1 MDFIISI
8 IKAGSDLIWATPSSV
23 PFMVVLLI
31 STGIYITFRLGW
43 PQFKYFVHAI
53 RVTSGRYDNPA
64 DAGDITHFQAL
75 SAALSAT
82 VGIGNI
88 AGVATAIHYG
98 GPGAL
103 FWMWITGILGTSLKY
118 AECTLSMKYRKINPD
133 GSASG
138 GPMYYIQKGLGLKPL
153 AVFFAIAAVLC
164 SFGTG
169 NGIQAFTVADQL
181 NSDFSIPVWI
191 TGLGLAFLVAIVII
205 GGIKRI
211 GRVTSILAPGM
222 AIIYVTAALV
232 ILLANIDKLPGTFAL
247 IFRSA
252 FTPVSFLG
260 GFAGIFFIKTMI
272 WGVKRGLFSN
282 EAGQGSAAIAH
293 AAAKTKYPV
302 REGTVAMLGPFI
314 DTLLI
319 CSLTGLVIIT
329 TGVFNRKMTE
339 TRDFDHFNFDMVTVP
354 SEHDDHWMNFT
365 VEKYNR
371 ENENISFEIPE
382 FAGKIEII
390 DGGIT
395 AVYPSITPLY
405 PKELTEDTLLTLGFI
420 RNHGFVE
427 DIGILVDGVPFTGT
441 IEIKGSD
448 SPAGEGVGILDG
460 PQGSLSLQGNIY
472 QNGSPLTAWGFQ
484 TGLSFVLGESGKYI
498 ITFAVFL
505 FAISTMISWSYYGD
519 RSIQYLLGNR
529 AVVPYRYFYC
539 VVLFIGAT
547 SKLEDIWGFGDI
559 ALGLMAIP
567 NLIAILLLSN
577 VTARITKDYFS
588 QKHEPYRKRKD
599 MI

>member
-1 MDFIISI
+1 MEFIISA
-8 IKAGSDLIWATPSSV
+8 IKFMSDLVWATPSSV
-23 PFMVVLLI
+23 PFMIVLLVG
-31 STGIYITFRLGW
+31 TGIFITFRLGW
-43 PQFKYFVHAI
+43 PQIKYFVHAVG
-53 RVTSGRYDNPA
+53 VTTGKYDDPA

-103 FWMWITGILGTSLKY
+103 FWMWVTGILGTSLKY
-118 AECTLSMKYRKINPD
+118 AECTLSMKFRNINPD

-138 GPMYYIQKGLGLKPL
+138 GPMYYIEKGLGWKPL

-181 NSDFSIPVWI
+181 NSDFSIPAWV
-191 TGLGLAFLVAIVII
+191 TGLGLATLVGMVII

-211 GRVTSILAPGM
+211 GKVASYLAPGM
-222 AIIYVTAALV
+222 AILYVTGAIA
-232 ILLANIDKLPGTFAL
+232 ILLGNIDQVPGTFVL
-247 IFRSA
+247 IFKSA

-260 GFAGIFFIKTMI
+260 GFAGIFFVKTMI

-302 REGTVAMLGPFI
+302 REGTVAMLGPYI

-339 TRDFDHFNFDMVTVP
+339 TRDFNHFNFDMLTVP
-354 SEHDDHWMNFT
+354 VTYDDYWKNT
-365 VEKYNR
+365 ELRDYNR
-371 ENENISFEIPE
+371 QHENAPFAIPGFEGE
-382 FAGKIEII
+382 VSVT
-390 DGGIT
+390 DGIIT
-395 AVYPSITPLY
+395 AIDPATMPSYPSDLY
-405 PKELTEDTLLTLGFI
+405 SDTLFTLGLV
-420 RNHGFVE
+420 RNHGFVDNFRILADGSPFSGLLKIKADGSAPGM
-427 DIGILVDGVPFTGT
+427 DIEVIDGTQAKLT
-441 IEIKGSD
+441 
-448 SPAGEGVGILDG
+448 AEGD
-460 PQGSLSLQGNIY
+460 IY
-472 QNGSPLTAWGFQ
+472 QNGSPLTAWGFKE
-484 TGLSFVLGESGKYI
+484 GLAFLGGWGNYI
-498 ITFAVFL
+498 ITIAVFL
-505 FAISTMISWSYYGD
+505 FALSTMISWSYYGD
-519 RSIQYLLGNR
+519 RSIQYLLGDK
-529 AVVPYRYFYC
+529 AIVPYRYVYC
-539 VVLFIGAT
+539 VVLFIGAV
-547 SKLEDIWGFGDI
+547 SKLEDIWGFGDV

-567 NLIAILLLSN
+567 NLIAILLLSK
-577 VTARITKDYFS
+577 VTKNMTDEYFS
-588 QKHEPYRKRKD
+588 HKQVPFRKR
-599 MI
+599 

>member
-1 MDFIISI
+1 LDFII
-8 IKAGSDLIWATPSSV
+8 DLIGKASNLVWATPSTV
-23 PFMVVLLI
+23 PFMIVLLVG
-31 STGIYITFRLGW
+31 TGIFITFRLGW
-43 PQFKYFVHAI
+43 PQIRYFAHAI
-53 RVTSGRYDNPA
+53 GVTSGRYDNPA

-118 AECTLSMKYRKINPD
+118 AECTLSMHYRKINPD

-138 GPMYYIQKGLGLKPL
+138 GPMYYIEKGLGLKPL
-153 AVFFAIAAVLC
+153 AVFFAGAAVLC

-191 TGLGLAFLVAIVII
+191 TGLGLAVLVGLVII

-211 GRVTSILAPGM
+211 GKVAAFLAPGM
-222 AIIYVTAALV
+222 AIIYVTGAV
-232 ILLANIDKLPGTFAL
+232 VVLLTNIDKLPGTFAL

-252 FTPVSFLG
+252 FTPESFLG
-260 GFAGIFFIKTMI
+260 GFAGIVFVKTMI

-293 AAAKTKYPV
+293 AAAKTKEPV
-302 REGTVAMLGPFI
+302 REGTVAMLGPYI

-329 TGVFNRKMTE
+329 TGVFNEKKTE
-339 TRDFDHFNFDMVTVP
+339 VRDLNHHTFDFYTVP
-354 SEHDDHWMNFT
+354 IEHNDHWMNT
-365 VEKYNR
+365 EMREYNKDR
-371 ENENISFEIPE
+371 ETIFSLPE
-382 FAGKIEII
+382 F
-390 DGGIT
+390 DGTVDVWNGDIVSVEPT
-395 AVYPSITPLY
+395 KKPDYPD
-405 PKELTEDTLLTLGFI
+405 ELINDTLYTLGLV

-427 DIGILVDGVPFTGT
+427 NARILGAGIPFTGK
-441 IEIKGSD
+441 IKITSSS
-448 SPAGEGVGILDG
+448 SPEGEGIKVVEGG
-460 PQGSLSLQGNIY
+460 PAQLTVEGDTY
-472 QNGSPLTAWGFQ
+472 QNGSLLTAWGFQ
-484 TGLSFVLGESGKYI
+484 KGLSFLGNWGNYI
-498 ITFAVFL
+498 ITLAVFL

-519 RSIQYLLGNR
+519 RSIQYLIGDR
-529 AVVPYRYFYC
+529 AIMPYRYIYC
-539 VVLFIGAT
+539 IVLFIGAT
-547 SKLEDIWGFGDI
+547 SKLEDIWGFGDVG
-559 ALGLMAIP
+559 LGLMAIP
-567 NLIAILLLSN
+567 NLTAILLLSK
-577 VTARITKDYFS
+577 VARTMTKEYFS
-588 QKHEPYRKRKD
+588 RKQEPYSKKIRLF
-599 MI
+599 

>member
-1 MDFIISI
+1 MEFII
-8 IKAGSDLIWATPSSV
+8 DLIGKANNLVWATPSSV
-23 PFMVVLLI
+23 PFMVVLLVG
-31 STGIYITFRLGW
+31 TGIFITFRLGW
-43 PQFKYFVHAI
+43 PQIKYFAHAI
-53 RVTSGRYDNPA
+53 GVTSGRYDNPK

-103 FWMWITGILGTSLKY
+103 FWMWVTGVLGTSLKY

-138 GPMYYIQKGLGLKPL
+138 GPMYYIEKGLGWKPM

-181 NSDFSIPVWI
+181 NSDFSIPIWI
-191 TGLGLAFLVAIVII
+191 TGLGLAALVAFVII

-211 GRVTSILAPGM
+211 GKVASFLAPGM
-222 AIIYVTAALV
+222 AIIYVAAAV
-232 ILLANIDKLPGTFAL
+232 VVLLANIDKVPGTFAL
-247 IFRSA
+247 IFESA
-252 FTPVSFLG
+252 FSPRGFLG
-260 GFAGIFFIKTMI
+260 GFAGAVFVRTMI

-293 AAAKTKYPV
+293 AAAKTKEPV
-302 REGTVAMLGPFI
+302 REGTVAMLGPYI

-319 CSLTGLVIIT
+319 CTLTGLVIIT
-329 TGVFNRKMTE
+329 TGVFENKKVE
-339 TRDFDHFNFDMVTVP
+339 TRSLNHHNFDFITVP
-354 SEHDDHWMNFT
+354 IAHDDTWMHT
-365 VEKYNR
+365 RIREYNKS
-371 ENENISFEIPE
+371 NNSDFSIPE
-382 FAGKIEII
+382 FVGMINVS
-390 DGGIT
+390 DGYIQDIQPSSRPE
-395 AVYPSITPLY
+395 YPP
-405 PKELTEDTLLTLGFI
+405 ELINDTLFTMALV

-427 DIGILVDGVPFTGT
+427 NIRIYSAGEPFMGTIKITGSGSMEGRSVSIVDGGPGDLAV
-441 IEIKGSD
+441 
-448 SPAGEGVGILDG
+448 EGA
-460 PQGSLSLQGNIY
+460 IY

-484 TGLSFVLGESGKYI
+484 KGLSFMGNWGNYI

-505 FAISTMISWSYYGD
+505 FALSTMISWSYYGD
-519 RSIQYLLGNR
+519 RSVQYLFGDR
-529 AVVPYRYFYC
+529 AIVPYRYIYC
-539 VVLFIGAT
+539 IVLFIGAT
-547 SKLEDIWGFGDI
+547 SKLEAIWGFGDV

-567 NLIAILLLSN
+567 NLIAILLLSK
-577 VTARITKDYFS
+577 VTRKMTKEYFS
-588 QKHEPYRKRKD
+588 RKHEPYSR
-599 MI
+599 

>member
-1 MDFIISI
+1 
-8 IKAGSDLIWATPSSV
+8 
-23 PFMVVLLI
+23 MVVLLVG
-31 STGIYITFRLGW
+31 TGIFITFRLGW
-43 PQFKYFVHAI
+43 PQIKYFGHALG
-53 RVTSGRYDNPA
+53 VTSGRYDNPA

-103 FWMWITGILGTSLKY
+103 FWMWVTGILGTSLKY
-118 AECTLSMKYRKINPD
+118 AECTLSMKYRNINPD

-138 GPMYYIQKGLGLKPL
+138 GPMYYIEKGLKLKPL
-153 AVFFAIAAVLC
+153 AIFFAAAAVLC

-191 TGLGLAFLVAIVII
+191 TGLGLAFLVGLVII

-211 GRVTSILAPGM
+211 GKVAAILAPGM
-222 AIIYVTAALV
+222 AIIYVTGAV
-232 ILLANIDKLPGTFAL
+232 VVLLANIGKIPGTFAL

-252 FTPVSFLG
+252 FTPESFLG
-260 GFAGIFFIKTMI
+260 GFAGIVFVKTMI

-293 AAAKTKYPV
+293 AAAKTKEPV
-302 REGTVAMLGPFI
+302 REGTVAMLGPYI

-329 TGVFNRKMTE
+329 TGVFDKKMTE
-339 TRDFDHFNFDMVTVP
+339 TKDLNHHVFDMYTVP
-354 SEHDDHWMNFT
+354 VYHNDYWMNT
-365 VEKYNR
+365 EIR
-371 ENENISFEIPE
+371 EFNKSRGASFSLPE
-382 FAGKIEII
+382 FDGTVYVSGGQIESVKPAETPNYP
-390 DGGIT
+390 DGLVNNRI
-395 AVYPSITPLY
+395 Y
-405 PKELTEDTLLTLGFI
+405 TLGLV
-420 RNHGFVE
+420 RNHGFVDNVRIMGE
-427 DIGILVDGVPFTGT
+427 GVPFTGAIKIT
-441 IEIKGSD
+441 GSGSPEGQSVTVIEGG
-448 SPAGEGVGILDG
+448 PEALTVEGDV
-460 PQGSLSLQGNIY
+460 Y

-484 TGLSFVLGESGKYI
+484 TGLSMLGNWGNYI
-498 ITFAVFL
+498 ITIAVFL
-505 FAISTMISWSYYGD
+505 FALSTMISWSYYGD
-519 RSIQYLLGNR
+519 RATQYLIGDR
-529 AVVPYRYFYC
+529 AIMPYRYIYC
-539 VVLFIGAT
+539 IVLFIGAT
-547 SKLEDIWGFGDI
+547 SKLEDIWGFGDV

-577 VTARITKDYFS
+577 PLKKMTREYFS
-588 QKHEPYRKRKD
+588 RKHEYYSNKIKLF
-599 MI
+599 

>member
-1 MDFIISI
+1 LDFIISI
-8 IKAGSDLIWATPSSV
+8 IKAGSNLIWATPSSV
-23 PFMVVLLI
+23 PFMVVLLLA
-31 STGIYITFRLGW
+31 TGIFITFRLGW
-43 PQFKYFVHAI
+43 PQIRHFVHALG
-53 RVTSGRYDNPA
+53 VTSGRYDNPE

-118 AECTLSMKYRKINPD
+118 TECTLSMKYRNINPD

-138 GPMYYIQKGLGLKPL
+138 GPMYYIEKGLGIKPL
-153 AVFFAIAAVLC
+153 AIFFAIAAVLC

-181 NSDFSIPVWI
+181 NSDFSIPVWG
-191 TGLGLAFLVAIVII
+191 TGLFLAILVAMVII

-211 GRVTSILAPGM
+211 GKVAAVLAPGM
-222 AIIYVTAALV
+222 AIIYVTGALI
-232 ILLANIDKLPGTFAL
+232 ILLANVEKLPATFVL
-247 IFRSA
+247 IFKSA
-252 FTPVSFLG
+252 FTPVSFIG
-260 GFAGIFFIKTMI
+260 GFAGVFFIKTMI

-302 REGTVAMLGPFI
+302 REGTVAMLGPYI

-339 TRDFDHFNFDMVTVP
+339 TRSFDHFNFDMMTVP
-354 SEHDDHWMNFT
+354 AQHDDHWMNYT
-365 VEKYNR
+365 VAKYNKSDESR
-371 ENENISFEIPE
+371 SFTIPE
-382 FAGKIEII
+382 FEGEV
-390 DGGIT
+390 DVTGGRIT
-395 AVYPSITPLY
+395 AANPDHTPVYPV
-405 PKELTEDTLLTLGFI
+405 ELSKDTSFTLGLI
-420 RNHGFVE
+420 RNHGFV
-427 DIGILVDGVPFTGT
+427 DDVRFLADGAPFTGKLR
-441 IEIKGSD
+441 INGSG
-448 SPAGEGVGILDG
+448 SPGGQGVEMVGG
-460 PQGSLSLQGNIY
+460 PQGALSVEGGIY

-484 TGLSFVLGESGKYI
+484 EGLAFTGVDWGKYI
-498 ITFAVFL
+498 ITIAVFL
-505 FAISTMISWSYYGD
+505 FALSTMISWSYYGD
-519 RSIQYLLGNR
+519 RAMQYLLGNK
-529 AVVPYRYFYC
+529 AVMPYRYFYC
-539 VVLFIGAT
+539 VVLFIGAI
-547 SKLEDIWGFGDI
+547 SRLEDIWGFGDI
-559 ALGLMAIP
+559 GLGLMAIP

-577 VTARITKDYFS
+577 VTARITKEYFS
-588 QKHEPYRKRKD
+588 HKHEPYSKKMRLF
-599 MI
+599 

>member
-1 MDFIISI
+1 LDFIISA
-8 IKAGSDLIWATPSSV
+8 IKFMGDLVWATPSTV
-23 PFMVVLLI
+23 PFMIVLLVG
-31 STGIYITFRLGW
+31 TGIFISFRLGW
-43 PQFKYFVHAI
+43 PQLKHFVHAI
-53 RVTSGRYDNPA
+53 GVTSGRYDNPD

-118 AECTLSMKYRKINPD
+118 AECTLSMKFRNINPD

-138 GPMYYIQKGLGLKPL
+138 GPMHYIEKGLGWKPL

-169 NGIQAFTVADQL
+169 NGIQAFTVSDQL

-191 TGLGLAFLVAIVII
+191 TGLGLAILVGMVII

-211 GRVTSILAPGM
+211 GRVASILAPGM
-222 AIIYVTAALV
+222 AIIYVTGAVL
-232 ILLANIDKLPGTFAL
+232 ILLANIEKVPGTFAL
-247 IFRSA
+247 IFKSA

-260 GFAGIFFIKTMI
+260 GFAGILFVKTMI

-293 AAAKTKYPV
+293 AAAKTKFPV
-302 REGTVAMLGPFI
+302 REGTVAMLGPYI

-339 TRDFDHFNFDMVTVP
+339 TRDFNHFNFDMVTVP
-354 SEHDDHWMNFT
+354 VDYDDNWKNT
-365 VEKYNR
+365 QLAEYNR
-371 ENENISFEIPE
+371 HRKTDPFEMPE
-382 FAGKIEII
+382 FEGEINVE
-390 DGGIT
+390 DGLIT
-395 AVYPSITPLY
+395 QIRPLADPAYPAALY
-405 PKELTEDTLLTLGFI
+405 DDALYTMALV

-427 DIGILVDGVPFTGT
+427 NLRIFSDGVPFAGIIKISADNSLTGEDVAIT
-441 IEIKGSD
+441 
-448 SPAGEGVGILDG
+448 EGNRGYLTVEGD
-460 PQGSLSLQGNIY
+460 IY
-472 QNGSPLTAWGFQ
+472 QNGSPLTAWGFKE
-484 TGLSFVLGESGKYI
+484 GLSFLGGWGNYI
-498 ITFAVFL
+498 ITLAVFL
-505 FAISTMISWSYYGD
+505 FALSTMISWSYYGD
-519 RSIQYLLGNR
+519 RSIQYLLGDW
-529 AVVPYRYFYC
+529 AIMPYRYVYC
-539 VVLFIGAT
+539 TVLFIGAV
-547 SKLEDIWGFGDI
+547 SKLEDIWGFGDV

-567 NLIAILLLSN
+567 NLIAILLLSK
-577 VTARITKDYFS
+577 VTKNMTDEYFA
-588 QKHEPYRKRKD
+588 QKHEPYRKK
-599 MI
+599 MF